1 MRFDG
6 WTQTTL
12 RDSLKAPESNYIG
25 CRRQPT
31 RMHLC
36 PSLPPYGPALTF
48 HNRPNLKQNLMGSTV
63 CVPTSRRCRPL
74 PSRHFRTSAQSA
86 QHGCYSF
93 QGYQRSKCNAFYFC
107 PRRFDRPLYFCQ
119 RCNGAALRSASLPTA
134 RRHRSSWPGR
144 LPRVVQVS
152 RLFTH
157 TSRAG

>member
-1 MRFDG
+1 TYLLKSLNHDSSVYRTVCPTATPRGPSMRFDG

-63 CVPTSRRCRPL
+63 CVPTSQQCRPL

-86 QHGCYSF
+86 QHG
-93 QGYQRSKCNAFYFC
+93 
-107 PRRFDRPLYFCQ
+107 
-119 RCNGAALRSASLPTA
+119 
-134 RRHRSSWPGR
+134 
-144 LPRVVQVS
+144 
-152 RLFTH
+152 
-157 TSRAG
+157 